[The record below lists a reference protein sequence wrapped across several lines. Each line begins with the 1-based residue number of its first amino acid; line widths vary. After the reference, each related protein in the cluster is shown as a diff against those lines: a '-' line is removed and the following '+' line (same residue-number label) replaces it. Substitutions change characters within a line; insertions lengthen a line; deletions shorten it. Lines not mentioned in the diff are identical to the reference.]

1 MVVKIG
7 PSQESQNLSLQV
19 LIFEEIN
26 FSGHCLQEKKQGS
39 TLLQNLY
46 KISDLH
52 VNNCRVFVTFTF
64 HLNQMLLF
72 TIYKMS

>member
-1 MVVKIG
+1 MAVRIG

-19 LIFEEIN
+19 MNFEEIQP
-26 FSGHCLQEKKQGS
+26 FRALFTWEKAGFN
-39 TLLQNLY
+39 TTPNLY
-46 KISDLH
+46 KINGLH
-52 VNNCRVFVTFTF
+52 VNNCRVFVSLTF